1 MKINRKIAVMLVV
14 ALVANLFGITVTG
27 GTALANPKSMYVI
40 ADINASPTPIQ
51 AYDIA
56 PAPTYLTFQ
65 ATNTVPRHG
74 GGGVGLAI
82 DSDSGYLFVTYEV
95 SNIIE
100 LIDGTTM
107 TSAGTVTAP
116 GATNLAGIVVDED
129 IAKVYTIDRGTNKLY
144 VYSWNSGVPSLTLDG
159 MQLLPGVSQAHGIAL
174 DYVNDKLYVGDQTTT
189 VKIFNTSGWT
199 SAGSFTVSQDA
210 MGIAIDVANQLVY
223 TGNAYPPYGSLGLLS
238 KYDLNTNTETTL
250 NIGSVTGVSGDNVVG
265 LAVDQDSGLLYITT
279 GDQGVGGSD
288 RLMVFGSAL
297 NMLYTTGDIGNPTG
311 IAIPIGEI
319 GYNPL
324 NLTKVDN
331 IATSVLPGGNIEY
344 TICYDNTA
352 STSPVTG
359 VTIVD
364 QLPPEV
370 TYVSDDAG
378 GSHVAGTVTWNIG
391 GLPAGDPGACIKLI
405 VQVKP
410 GTPPGTIDNAC
421 TISANEAG
429 TGPTT
434 VHEYTDVALPTNG
447 EIEVGGSVYPI
458 NQIALLAPWI
468 ALAIAIMAGATL
480 VVRRRRAR
488 C

>member
-14 ALVANLFGITVTG
+14 ALVANLFGITLIG

-40 ADINASPTPIQ
+40 ANINASPTPIQ

-56 PAPTYLTFQ
+56 PAPTYLSFQ
-65 ATNTVPRHG
+65 ATHTVPYHPNG
-74 GGGVGLAI
+74 AVGLAI
-82 DSDSGYLFVTYEV
+82 DSDSGYLFVTYED

-100 LIDGTTM
+100 LINGTTM
-107 TSAGTVTAP
+107 TSAGTVTAL
-116 GATNLAGIVVDED
+116 AASNLAGIVVDED
-129 IAKVYTIDRGTNKLY
+129 NTKVYAVDRWTPTLY
-144 VYSWNSGVPSLTLDG
+144 VYSWDSNVPSLTLDG
-159 MQLLPGVSQAHGIAL
+159 TQALTGVSQAHGIAL
-174 DYVNDKLYVGDQTTT
+174 DYVNDKLYVGDRTTT
-189 VKIFNTSGWT
+189 VKIFNTSDW
-199 SAGSFTVSQDA
+199 SPAGSFTVSQAA
-210 MGIAIDVANQLVY
+210 MGVAIDVANQLVY
-223 TGNAYPPYGSLGLLS
+223 TGNAWPGYGSIQLLS
-238 KYDLNTNTETTL
+238 KYNLTTATESTIDIRTLTNNSL
-250 NIGSVTGVSGDNVVG
+250 DNVVG

-279 GDQGVGGSD
+279 GNQGVGGSD
-288 RLMVFGSAL
+288 LLMVLDSTL
-297 NMLYTTGDIGNPTG
+297 TELYRTGDIGDPTG
-311 IAIPIGEI
+311 LAIPIGEI

-352 STSPVTG
+352 STFPVTG

-370 TYVSDDAG
+370 TYVSDNAG
-378 GSHVAGTVTWNIG
+378 GSHVAGTVTWTIG
-391 GLPAGDPGACIKLI
+391 TLPAGDPGACIKLI

-434 VHEYTDVALPTNG
+434 VHEYTDVGTGGNG
-447 EIEVGGSVYPI
+447 EIVVGGNVYPI
-458 NQIALLAPWI
+458 NKIALLAPWL
-468 ALAIAIMAGATL
+468 ALAVAIMAGVTL
-480 VVRRRRAR
+480 AARRRRAQG
-488 C
+488 

>member
-14 ALVANLFGITVTG
+14 TLVANLFGITVIG

-40 ADINASPTPIQ
+40 ANINASPTPIQ

-65 ATNTVPRHG
+65 ATHNVPRHAS
-74 GGGVGLAI
+74 GGVGLAI
-82 DSDSGYLFVTYEV
+82 DSDSGYLFVTYEN

-107 TSAGTVTAP
+107 TSAGTVIAP
-116 GATNLAGIVVDED
+116 GAFNLSGIVVDED
-129 IAKVYTIDRGTNKLY
+129 NTKVYTVDRNTNKLY
-144 VYSWNSGVPSLTLDG
+144 VYSWNSGVPSLSLDG
-159 MQLLPGVSQAHGIAL
+159 IQTLTGVSAAQGIAL
-174 DYVNDKLYVGDQTTT
+174 DYVNDKLYVGDKTTT
-189 VKIFNTSGWT
+189 VKIFNTSDW
-199 SAGSFTVSQDA
+199 SPAGVFPVSQAA

-223 TGNAYPPYGSLGLLS
+223 TGNAWPGYGSTGLLS
-238 KYDLNTNTETTL
+238 KYNLTTTTESTINIRTLTN
-250 NIGSVTGVSGDNVVG
+250 NSVDNVVG

-279 GDQGVGGSD
+279 GNQGGGGSD
-288 RLMVFGSAL
+288 LLMVFNSAL
-297 NMLYTTGDIGNPTG
+297 SELYRTGDIGDPTG

-324 NLTKVDN
+324 GLTKGDN
-331 IATSVLPGGNIEY
+331 IAISVLPGGNIEY
-344 TICYDNTA
+344 TICYDNT
-352 STSPVTG
+352 SNFPVTG

-370 TYVSDDAG
+370 TYVSDNAG
-378 GSHVAGTVTWNIG
+378 GNEVAGTVTWNIG
-391 GLPAGDPGACIKLI
+391 ALSPGQGACIKLI
-405 VQVKP
+405 VQVDP
-410 GTPPGTIDNAC
+410 GTPPGTIDNTC

-434 VHEYTDVALPTNG
+434 VHEYTDVAPSSNG
-447 EIEVGGSVYPI
+447 EIEVGGSVYPV
-458 NQIALLAPWI
+458 NQIALLAPWM
-468 ALAIAIMAGATL
+468 ALAIAIIGGATIA
-480 VVRRRRAR
+480 VRRRRVR

>member
-14 ALVANLFGITVTG
+14 ALVANLFGITLTG

-40 ADINASPTPIQ
+40 ANINATPTPIQ

-65 ATNTVPRHG
+65 ATHGVPRHAA
-74 GGGVGLAI
+74 GGVGLAI
-82 DSDSGYLFVTYEV
+82 DSDSGYLFVTYEG

-107 TSAGTVTAP
+107 TSAGTVIAP
-116 GATNLAGIVVDED
+116 GAFNLSGIVVDED
-129 IAKVYTIDRGTNKLY
+129 NTKVYTVDRNTNKLY

-159 MQLLPGVSQAHGIAL
+159 IQTLAGVIQAQGIAL
-174 DYVNDKLYVGDQTTT
+174 DYVNDKLYVGDRTLL

-199 SAGSFTVSQDA
+199 SAGSFPVRQPP

-223 TGNAYPPYGSLGLLS
+223 TGNAYPGYGSTGLLS
-238 KYDLNTNTETTL
+238 KYNLATSTESTINIRTLTND
-250 NIGSVTGVSGDNVVG
+250 SGDNVVG

-279 GDQGVGGSD
+279 GNQATGGSD
-288 RLMVFGSAL
+288 LLMVFNSAL
-297 NMLYTTGDIGNPTG
+297 AELYRTGDIGNPTG

-344 TICYDNTA
+344 TICYENT
-352 STSPVTG
+352 STFPVTG

-391 GLPAGDPGACIKLI
+391 GLSPGQGACIKLI
-405 VQVKP
+405 VKVAP
-410 GTPPGTIDNAC
+410 GTPPGTIDNTC

-434 VHEYTDVALPTNG
+434 VHEYTDVGAANG
-447 EIEVGGSVYPI
+447 EIEVGGNVYPI
-458 NQIALLAPWI
+458 NQIALLAPWL
-468 ALAIAIMAGATL
+468 ALAVAIMAGVTL
-480 VVRRRRAR
+480 VVRRRRTR